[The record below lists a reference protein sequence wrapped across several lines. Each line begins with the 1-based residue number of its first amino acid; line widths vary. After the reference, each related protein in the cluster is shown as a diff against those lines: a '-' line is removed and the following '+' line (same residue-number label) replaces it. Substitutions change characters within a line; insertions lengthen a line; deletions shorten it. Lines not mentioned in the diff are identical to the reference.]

1 MKVIKFLSPIRKW
14 LFGTLVMT
22 VVLASATFLYF
33 RSQIDHVL
41 GANTE
46 VVDSSQF
53 QVISGNLAITDV
65 SVLSVDSQ
73 TMIPNQMVLIKD
85 NTIESISPEV
95 VVPDEYH
102 VINGKGQFLI
112 PGLVDSHVHVKKS
125 KNDLLLYIANGVTQ
139 IGEMTGMEHHFEYL
153 EQIKQGAIGPHM
165 FIASPKL
172 TSQQGM
178 KPFLRSRFE
187 KRHQNFLTPLEAR
200 EAVRNF

>member
-73 TMIPNQMVLIKD
+73 TMIPNQMV
-85 NTIESISPEV
+85 S
-95 VVPDEYH
+95 
-102 VINGKGQFLI
+102 
-112 PGLVDSHVHVKKS
+112 LV
-125 KNDLLLYIANGVTQ
+125 
-139 IGEMTGMEHHFEYL
+139 F
-153 EQIKQGAIGPHM
+153 
-165 FIASPKL
+165 
-172 TSQQGM
+172 
-178 KPFLRSRFE
+178 
-187 KRHQNFLTPLEAR
+187 
-200 EAVRNF
+200 